1 MKKILLF
8 ILLLELV
15 YNVAYEIKYYSDE
28 YQLSRYEFYVRSEVY
43 GSQSFEGDGKKYLR
57 KLLNDGKWEPGYR
70 DCNYDAWFFCCND
83 KIDKIIEYAA
93 YEGVYYDVNA
103 NKIIEYAAYEGVFY
117 DVNANKHLVLTDEE
131 KMTLNE
137 YLDYKPMPLY
147 PPFY

>member
-8 ILLLELV
+8 ILLLFLV
-15 YNVAYEIKYYSDE
+15 DNVAYEIKYYSDE
-28 YQLSRYEFYVRSEVY
+28 YQLSRFEFYVRSEVY

-70 DCNYDAWFFCCND
+70 DCNYDAWFFCHND
-83 KIDKIIEYAA
+83 
-93 YEGVYYDVNA
+93 
-103 NKIIEYAAYEGVFY
+103 KIIEYAAYEGVFY